1 MRMITI
7 TIAKIA
13 PPHNE
18 PAKKKKNS
26 SLSSTHI
33 RGTITISRISAIKI
47 FKRVPIFVFFII
59 MVQIYEIVLKKAR
72 KNKRNL
78 YREIFVEKSIVRVR

>member
-1 MRMITI
+1 MITI